1 MKKSFTYKDAGVDIA
16 KAEAA
21 LSKLKDRI
29 AATYTPEVLS
39 GVGLF
44 GSFYDISDIAL
55 SHPVLVSSTDG
66 VGTKLKVAIMANRHN
81 TVGQDLVNHCIDDI
95 AVCGAKPL
103 FFLDY
108 FASGK
113 LEPEVYD
120 AVVSGVATGCK
131 NAGIPLIGG
140 ETAEMP
146 DFYAQGEYDMC
157 GTIVG
162 IVDKAKIIDGR
173 AITPGD
179 VLIGISSN
187 GLHTNGYTLARKVL
201 LSRYRIEEVIPEL
214 DNTTLAD
221 ELLKIHP
228 NYYPFIAGMTAETV
242 VHGIAHITGGGIVGN
257 TRRLLRG
264 NLSLEINWQA
274 WEIPPIFRIIQEIG
288 AVPDEEMRSAFNMGL
303 GLVVIAPPS
312 SGDSIQKTAQT
323 HGYNAFEIGT
333 IKG

>member
-1 MKKSFTYKDAGVDIA
+1 M
-16 KAEAA
+16 
-21 LSKLKDRI
+21 
-29 AATYTPEVLS
+29 
-39 GVGLF
+39 
-44 GSFYDISDIAL
+44 
-55 SHPVLVSSTDG
+55 
-66 VGTKLKVAIMANRHN
+66 MANRHD

-95 AVCGAKPL
+95 AVCGARPL

-113 LEPEVYD
+113 LEPQVYD

-146 DFYAQGEYDMC
+146 DFYAPGEYDMC

-162 IVDKAKIIDGR
+162 IVDKSNIIDGS
-173 AITPGD
+173 AIAAGD
-179 VLIGISSN
+179 VLIGISGN

-201 LSRYRIEEVIPEL
+201 FSRYQIDEVIPEL
-214 DNTTLAD
+214 GNTTLAD

-228 NYYPFIAGMTAETV
+228 NYYPFIAGLTAETA

-264 NLSLEINWQA
+264 NLSLEIDWQA
-274 WEIPPIFRIIQEIG
+274 WEIPAIFRIIQELG
-288 AVPDEEMRSAFNMGL
+288 AVPDEEMRRAFNLGL
-303 GLVVIAPPS
+303 GLVIIAPPDS
-312 SGDSIQKTAQT
+312 SGSVAKIARA
-323 HGYNAFEIGT
+323 HGYSAYEIG
-333 IKG
+333 KVKSN